1 MENQERSKN
10 TAVAVAEILEV
21 IVACKLASEDTFDLS
36 DLDLCKSMAYLPK
49 SAVPSILLQIIC
61 CALTCSDITKGIT
74 LSSLLT
80 IVVAEDSCYI
90 VRLDPLALIVDENDS
105 VCVSIVDYAYV
116 ALVFDYFFLQIPA
129 VLLFKRVWLMIRE
142 GAIEV
147 IIDVVDVLVVC
158 KNIFNYKV

>member
-105 VCVSIVDYAYV
+105 VCISIVDYAYIT
-116 ALVFDYFFLQIPA
+116 LVFDYFFLQIPA